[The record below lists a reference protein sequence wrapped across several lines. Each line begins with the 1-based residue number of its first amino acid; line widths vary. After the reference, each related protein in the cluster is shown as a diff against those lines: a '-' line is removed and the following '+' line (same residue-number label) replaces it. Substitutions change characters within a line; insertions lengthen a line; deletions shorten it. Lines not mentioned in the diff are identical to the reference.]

1 MNTEHYSGPSAA
13 SFTNGT
19 EARKKPEPKPVALD
33 AEVVSVGQCCRVFC
47 IGRSKLYELLSDG
60 TVPSFKVGKKR
71 LIPLATARL
80 VIGGQGA

>member
-1 MNTEHYSGPSAA
+1 MISPNYSTTAA
-13 SFTNGT
+13 
-19 EARKKPEPKPVALD
+19 APAYKRAEPKPVASD

-71 LIPLATARL
+71 LIPLATARM
-80 VIGGQGA
+80 VIGGQAA